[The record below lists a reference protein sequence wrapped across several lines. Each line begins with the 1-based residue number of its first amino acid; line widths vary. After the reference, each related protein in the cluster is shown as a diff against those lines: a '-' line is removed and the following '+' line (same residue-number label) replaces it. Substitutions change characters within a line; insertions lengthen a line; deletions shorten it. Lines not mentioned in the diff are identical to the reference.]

1 MRGRSARRGTW
12 TIWMLLGALLLLCS
26 GAAWAVDDVP
36 DVDPAGISDPV
47 ERKFYQELRELRQKQ
62 KQLRQELASQDLDP
76 EARLERRRE
85 MLVQEHRQLQELE
98 AAYQA
103 KLSPEARTRWMERK
117 ANREKRFEKLQQGEP
132 SPRKRNGK
140 GKPSS
145 TKSAP

>member
-1 MRGRSARRGTW
+1 
-12 TIWMLLGALLLLCS
+12 MLLGALLLLCA
-26 GAAWAVDDVP
+26 GVAGAVDDVP

-47 ERKFYQELRELRQKQ
+47 EREFYQELRELRQKQ
-62 KQLRQELASQDLDP
+62 KLLRQELASQDLDP

-85 MLVQEHRQLQELE
+85 MLVQEHKQLQELE

-132 SPRKRNGK
+132 SPRKRGGK
-140 GKPSS
+140 GKPPS

>member
-1 MRGRSARRGTW
+1 MRRPTARHGTRA
-12 TIWMLLGALLLLCS
+12 IWMLLWASLLLCA
-26 GAAWAVDDVP
+26 GVAGAVDDVP

-47 ERKFYQELRELRQKQ
+47 ERKFYQELRELRHRQKLQ
-62 KQLRQELASQDLDP
+62 RQELASREMDP

-85 MLVQEHRQLQELE
+85 LLVQEHKQLQELE

-132 SPRKRNGK
+132 PPRKRGK
-140 GKPSS
+140 GKS
-145 TKSAP
+145 TPKSAP

>member
-1 MRGRSARRGTW
+1 
-12 TIWMLLGALLLLCS
+12 MLLGALLFLGA
-26 GAAWAVDDVP
+26 GAAGAVDDVP

-62 KQLRQELASQDLDP
+62 KLRRQELANQDLDP

-85 MLVQEHRQLQELE
+85 MLVQEHKQLQELE

-140 GKPSS
+140 GKSS

>member
-1 MRGRSARRGTW
+1 MRGRSARRGTR
-12 TIWMLLGALLLLCS
+12 TIWMLLGALLFLGA
-26 GAAWAVDDVP
+26 GAAGAVDDVP

-62 KQLRQELASQDLDP
+62 KLRRQELANQDLDP

-85 MLVQEHRQLQELE
+85 MLVQEHKQLQELE

-140 GKPSS
+140 GKSS